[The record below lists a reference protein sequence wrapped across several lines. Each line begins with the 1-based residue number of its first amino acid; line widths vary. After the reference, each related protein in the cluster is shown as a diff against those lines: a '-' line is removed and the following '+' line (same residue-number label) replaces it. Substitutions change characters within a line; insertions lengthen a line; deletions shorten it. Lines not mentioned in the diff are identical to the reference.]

1 MTSHEKIEIGNTLSL
16 DAYRTCYGMRS
27 IYFTFTERSP
37 DPWYSNTETEV
48 EINEETAKRIVEA
61 LRNHFEF

>member
-1 MTSHEKIEIGNTLSL
+1 MTSHEKIEIGYNLSL
-16 DAYRTCYGMRS
+16 DSRLMCYGDRS
-27 IYFTFTERSP
+27 ICFTFTEHSP
-37 DPWYSNTETEV
+37 DPWYSDTETEV